1 MKTYESYF
9 DPIEEKRMFCTN
21 GTAVDEVALFCNFC
35 GCKIYNNYNEHSP
48 STDDKKEIISY
59 YFKKGYKYTTIVL
72 FLRLHHNIE
81 INICTSKRRLQ
92 KWLTEEN
99 LQYNRR
105 QLKTNNLETKRRL
118 SGS

>member
-9 DPIEEKRMFCTN
+9 DPIEEKRMFCTS

-35 GCKIYNNYNEHSP
+35 GCKIYNNYNEYSP

-81 INICTSKRRLQ
+81 INIRTSKRRSQ

-99 LQYNRR
+99 LQCNRR
-105 QLKTNNLETKRRL
+105 
-118 SGS
+118 